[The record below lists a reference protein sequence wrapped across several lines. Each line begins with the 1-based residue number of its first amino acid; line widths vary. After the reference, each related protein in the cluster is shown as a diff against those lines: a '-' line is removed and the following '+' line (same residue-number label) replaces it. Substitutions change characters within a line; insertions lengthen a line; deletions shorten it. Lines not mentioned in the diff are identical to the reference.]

1 MGKITILAI
10 IATVIIMPLLIFVP
24 MIAAWALLALGVFMI
39 SHVRIELIDIH
50 FKHKNK

>member
-10 IATVIIMPLLIFVP
+10 IATIIVMSLLIFVP
-24 MIAAWALLALGVFMI
+24 MIAAWALLALTIFMI
-39 SHVRIELIDIH
+39 SHVIIDLVDFH